1 MSDAGSPRKPFRSA
15 IIRDGVIRA
24 TTRSFLYGLGLDD
37 EDIARSAA
45 VFRRDG

>member
-1 MSDAGSPRKPFRSA
+1 MANDKPLRRFRSS
-15 IIRDGVIRA
+15 IISDGLIRA